1 MSRPDGRIEP
11 GQPLRG
17 AISARAWNRAQDAA
31 DLVLGAYAGTE
42 GGAPGSPVLKPY
54 AWAYCQPSVTVARW
68 GVLAITGVAITPTDS
83 SGGAT
88 ASFEEMPVLTGGTP
102 SATTTAWCVAVEPI
116 AAGQIGRVAVGGVVQ
131 LKAADLG
138 KASGAHVLWKDSTWA
153 LIRIQAG
160 IIRGTFS
167 GTWTKGSTTTVT
179 DAVVSGAT
187 YTAKNY
193 IATLSGSVCL
203 IAYVA
208 NEWVLVGWDWHSL
221 TDYDATKQQV
231 LTHTESGGLAWVST
245 TACT

>member
-1 MSRPDGRIEP
+1 MARPDGRIEP

-31 DLVLGAYAGTE
+31 DLVLGANPGTAGV
-42 GGAPGSPVLKPY
+42 AGSPVLKPY
-54 AWAYCQPSVTVARW
+54 TWAYCRPSVTVARW
-68 GVLAITGVAITPTDS
+68 GVLAITGVAITPTSS

-116 AAGQIGRVAVGGVVQ
+116 ESGKIGKVAVGGVVQ

-153 LIRIQAG
+153 LIRMQAG
-160 IIRGTFS
+160 VIRGTFS
-167 GTWTKGSTTTVT
+167 GTWAKGSTTTVT

-193 IATLSGSVCL
+193 IATLSGSACL

-208 NEWVLVGWDWHSL
+208 DEWVLVGWDWHSM
-221 TDYDATKQQV
+221 TGYSASAQQV
-231 LTHTESGGLAWVST
+231 LTHAANGGLVWVST

>member
-1 MSRPDGRIEP
+1 MSRPDGRIEQ

-42 GGAPGSPVLKPY
+42 GVPGSPVLKPY
-54 AWAYCQPSVTVARW
+54 TWAYCRPSVTVARW
-68 GVLAITGVAITPTDS
+68 GVLAITGVAITPTS
-83 SGGAT
+83 SAGDAT
-88 ASFEEMPVLTGGTP
+88 ASFEEMPVLTGDAP
-102 SATTTAWCVAVEPI
+102 SASTTAWCVAVEPI
-116 AAGQIGRVAVGGVVQ
+116 ESGKVGRVAVGGVVQ

-138 KASGAHVLWKDSTWA
+138 KASGAHVLWKDSNWA
-153 LIRIQAG
+153 LIRMQAG
-160 IIRGTFS
+160 VIRGTFS

-193 IATLSGSVCL
+193 IATLSGSACL

-208 NEWVLVGWDWHSL
+208 DEWVLVGWDWHSM
-221 TDYDATKQQV
+221 TGYSASTQQV
-231 LTHTESGGLAWVST
+231 LTHAANGGLAWVST

>member
-31 DLVLGAYAGTE
+31 DLVLGANPGTAGV
-42 GGAPGSPVLKPY
+42 PGSTAITPY
-54 AWAYCQPSVTVARW
+54 TWAYCKPSVTVARW
-68 GVLAITGVAITPTDS
+68 GVLAITGVAITPTSS

-116 AAGQIGRVAVGGVVQ
+116 AANAVGRVAVGGVVQ

-153 LIRIQAG
+153 LIRMQAG
-160 IIRGTFS
+160 VIRGTFS

-179 DAVVSGAT
+179 DAVISGAT

-193 IATLSGSVCL
+193 LDTLSGSVCL

-208 NEWVLVGWDWHSL
+208 DEWVLVGWDWHSMAG
-221 TDYDATKQQV
+221 YDATKQQA
-231 LTHTESGGLAWVST
+231 LTHAANGGLAWVST

>member
-1 MSRPDGRIEP
+1 MPRPDGRIEQ

-31 DLVLGAYAGTE
+31 DLVLGANPGTE
-42 GGAPGSPVLKPY
+42 GVPGSTALKPY
-54 AWAYCQPSVTVARW
+54 TWCYAKASTTVARW
-68 GVLAITGVAITPTDS
+68 GVLAITGVEITPTS
-83 SGGAT
+83 SAGGAT
-88 ASFEEMPVLTGGTP
+88 ASFEEMPVLQGGTP

-116 AAGQIGRVAVGGVVQ
+116 ESGKVGRVAVGGVVQ

-138 KASGAHVLWKDSTWA
+138 KASGAHVLWKNSTWA
-153 LIRIQAG
+153 LIRMQAG
-160 IIRGTFS
+160 LIRGTFT

-193 IATLSGSVCL
+193 IATLSGSVCF

-208 NEWVLVGWDWHSL
+208 DEWVLVGWDWHSL
-221 TDYDATKQQV
+221 TGYSASKQQV
-231 LTHTESGGLAWVST
+231 LTHAANGGLAWIDT